1 VLLVVLY
8 LIPLSLSLL
17 GTHYG
22 VYPLRRSECFFFCFS
37 RRAKMEVLS
46 MYDEKDYDGFIM
58 AGVMVVLLVVF
69 GFMAFA

>member
-1 VLLVVLY
+1 
-8 LIPLSLSLL
+8 
-17 GTHYG
+17 
-22 VYPLRRSECFFFCFS
+22 
-37 RRAKMEVLS
+37 MEVLS